1 MPNNDYG
8 KDIKVEISFNE
19 MCRVIAKVMTEEPFD
34 SLIEKEPFML
44 MFFSKFGAKI
54 TDKIFDDE
62 IKKGSAENAD

>member
-34 SLIEKEPFML
+34 SLIEKRTIYVNV
-44 MFFSKFGAKI
+44 FFQIWSK
-54 TDKIFDDE
+54 
-62 IKKGSAENAD
+62 NY

>member
-1 MPNNDYG
+1 MPNDDND

-44 MFFSKFGAKI
+44 MVFSKFGAKI
-54 TDKIFDDE
+54 TDKIFGDE
-62 IKKGSAENAD
+62 IKKGAAENAD

>member
-44 MFFSKFGAKI
+44 MFFP
-54 TDKIFDDE
+54 
-62 IKKGSAENAD
+62 NL